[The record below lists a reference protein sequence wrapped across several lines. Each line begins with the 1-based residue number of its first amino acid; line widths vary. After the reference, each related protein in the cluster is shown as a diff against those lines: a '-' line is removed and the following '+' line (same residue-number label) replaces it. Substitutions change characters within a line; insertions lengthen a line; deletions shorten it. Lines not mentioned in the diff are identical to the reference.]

1 MSEPTNTKLNAQRNM
16 EEANRKAE
24 ENVQK
29 LLAGFERKE
38 QQVVKMRES
47 ILGTGESGGKMNL
60 PMSPASL
67 AHLNC

>member
-47 ILGTGESGGKMNL
+47 ILGTGECGGKMNL